1 MKKFVFKL
9 QTVFELRENNE
20 ESKKLEYS
28 KALNEYTNEDNK
40 LSELN
45 CTFKNTL
52 NDNKNEMQKGIKP
65 ESINIYNKYLLCIK
79 KNIENQQIKVD
90 KLRKLTD
97 IKKNEMFKAI
107 TDRKAIE
114 KLKDNEY
121 KKFIKEQNAEEQ
133 RVIEEIVSYNYV
145 LK

>member
-1 MKKFVFKL
+1 MKKFIFKL

-28 KALNEYTNEDNK
+28 KALNEYTNQDNK

-45 CTFKNTL
+45 CIFKNTL
-52 NDNKNEMQKGIKP
+52 NGSKNEMQKGIKP
-65 ESINIYNKYLLCIK
+65 EAINIYNKYLLYVK
-79 KNIENQQIKVD
+79 KNIENQQIEVD

-97 IKKNEMFKAI
+97 IKKNEMLKAI

-133 RVIEEIVSYNYV
+133 RVIEEIVSYKYV
-145 LK
+145 SK